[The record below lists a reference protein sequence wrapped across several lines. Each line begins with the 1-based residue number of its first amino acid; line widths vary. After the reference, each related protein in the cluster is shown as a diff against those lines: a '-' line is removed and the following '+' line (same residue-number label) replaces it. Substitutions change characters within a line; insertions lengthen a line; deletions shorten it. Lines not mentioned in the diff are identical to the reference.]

1 MDDETREALELT
13 KEDLAAM
20 LGAGEPAQVARRRA
34 PAHSASVT
42 MHSSEPAV
50 EALLN
55 GVNTGQA
62 RKVIREEQRL
72 VSA

>member
-13 KEDLAAM
+13 KADLVSM
-20 LGAGEPAQVARRRA
+20 LEGGEPAKLSRRPP
-34 PAHSASVT
+34 PALATTVIV
-42 MHSSEPAV
+42 HSSQPEV

-55 GVNTGQA
+55 GVNAGQKREVIA
-62 RKVIREEQRL
+62 REQRL

>member
-13 KEDLAAM
+13 KDDLAAM
-20 LGAGEPAQVARRRA
+20 LGEGEPAHVARRRA

-42 MHSSEPAV
+42 VHSSQPAV

-62 RKVIREEQRL
+62 RRVIRKEQRL